1 MLLRRFYF
9 TIYVSLLQEKYLL
22 SSPDVSPDKSFPLP
36 VPTQTPA
43 VDEDQWASC
52 AAELLSGLTDEN
64 QKLVEYMVPW
74 DPWVYQQ
81 LFNPSAGG
89 AMVRNILVLLKLEN
103 ISTCEILPKRFHM
116 NGQIIEF
123 RPADFEVRKIL
134 HHHISR
140 AGGYER

>member
-9 TIYVSLLQEKYLL
+9 TIYVPLLLQEKYLL
-22 SSPDVSPDKSFPLP
+22 PSPDVSPDKSFPLP

-43 VDEDQWASC
+43 LDDDQWASG

-64 QKLVEYMVPW
+64 RKLVGYMVPW

-89 AMVRNILVLLKLEN
+89 AMVRNFLTL
-103 ISTCEILPKRFHM
+103 
-116 NGQIIEF
+116 
-123 RPADFEVRKIL
+123 
-134 HHHISR
+134 
-140 AGGYER
+140 